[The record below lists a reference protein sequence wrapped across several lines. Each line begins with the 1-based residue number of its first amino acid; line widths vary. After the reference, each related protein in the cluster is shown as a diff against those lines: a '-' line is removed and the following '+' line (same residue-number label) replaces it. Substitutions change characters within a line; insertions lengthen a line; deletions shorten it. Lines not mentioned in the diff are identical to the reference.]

1 MPRNES
7 HRAKRP
13 KSLLTE
19 SSVRGTSA
27 GVHFAD
33 LQLRPRGKG
42 ATVSDPAGAAT
53 VRVSSAT
60 SQTWPSIPVNAPE
73 VTVGRLPTNTVAVEH
88 ASVSR
93 NHLKITNRDGV
104 IEIED
109 LDSRFG
115 TFVNGARIRK
125 CPLHVGDTVRIGS
138 SPPYRFNGQ
147 SLECTPDGDGMTI
160 TLRDVMI
167 ERDGRRL
174 IEGIN
179 FTIEADSFVGVLG
192 PSGAGKSLML
202 GTLSSTIIPTAG
214 SIEFDDGRKVA
225 ENLEYYRSKIG
236 LVTQDDLVYVDLT
249 VRENLEFAAVIRLP
263 DFSPEERAK
272 RVDHALKA
280 VGLLEHQAKRVGV
293 LSGGQR
299 KRVSVAIELLLQPRL
314 LLLDEPTSG
323 LDPGMQATLMETLR
337 GLARTGVTIVCTTH
351 TLDTLNFFDRLIV
364 LGLKEVSDGAPGQ
377 QHQRVA
383 NVVYYG
389 PPAEMLPAF
398 GVHTQMD
405 LFDRLQRF
413 SGASPAEREAQEQT
427 TEQTRLRRR
436 GQVISV
442 PRPEPTKERLREQA
456 EVVFKRAYYGL
467 TRDRMSRFMAISQP
481 LILAILVALSQ
492 ANQLKVY
499 SILFFTVVCSM
510 WLGMTL
516 TVREVVRERKLY
528 IRDRIAGLHPDAYL
542 VGKLAYAML
551 VVLVQNTLL
560 WGVIRFIAP
569 AMVRDNVAG
578 NLRET
583 SFLAGWFIL
592 ILTGAGATLAG
603 LVISTLARSERA
615 AVTIMPL
622 VLLPQVVLSRV
633 VYGDIRKL
641 WTDPSPYCAMLD
653 FVKGKPL
660 TGEPKAERDN
670 REQLERLRALEIK
683 VTGQSS
689 IYVPPPRKEAAA
701 LGRGLNFLLSLPM
714 LSRPAGGALDMLSAA
729 EATSGMFWFEFFYLI
744 ILVSGYGGL
753 VYWSFHKYEKTWNDI
768 RSA

>member
-1 MPRNES
+1 M
-7 HRAKRP
+7 
-13 KSLLTE
+13 
-19 SSVRGTSA
+19 
-27 GVHFAD
+27 
-33 LQLRPRGKG
+33 
-42 ATVSDPAGAAT
+42 SDPAVPST
-53 VRVSSAT
+53 VVVPQAGRP
-60 SQTWPSIPVNAPE
+60 TWPPIPANLPQ
-73 VTVGRLPTNTVAVEH
+73 VTVGRLNTNNVVIEH
-88 ASVSR
+88 VSVSR
-93 NHLKITNRDGV
+93 NHLKLTNTNGV
-104 IEIED
+104 VEIED

-115 TFVNGARIRK
+115 TFVNGARIKK
-125 CPLHVGDTVRIGS
+125 CPLKPGDSVRIGN

-147 SLECTPDGDGMTI
+147 VLECTPDGGGMTI
-160 TLRDVMI
+160 ALKDVMI

-174 IEGIN
+174 IEGID

-214 SIEFDDGRKVA
+214 CIEFDDGRKVS

-263 DFSPEERAK
+263 ELSPEDRAK

-323 LDPGMQATLMETLR
+323 LDPGMQAMLMETLR
-337 GLARTGVTIVCTTH
+337 ALARTGVTIVCTTH
-351 TLDTLNFFDRLIV
+351 TLDTLNFFDKLIV
-364 LGLKEVSDGAPGQ
+364 LGLKETSGSGPQ
-377 QHQRVA
+377 QQGQRVA

-405 LFDRLQRF
+405 LFEKLQRF
-413 SGASPAEREAQEQT
+413 SGESPAEREANEQAMAQAI
-427 TEQTRLRRR
+427 EPTRLRRR
-436 GQVISV
+436 QQPLVSV
-442 PRPEPTKERLREQA
+442 PRPQPTRERMKEQA
-456 EVVFKRAYYGL
+456 EVVFKRAYFGL
-467 TRDRMSRFMAISQP
+467 TRDKMSKVMAISQP
-481 LILAILVALSQ
+481 LILAVLVALSQ

-542 VGKLAYAML
+542 IGKLAYALL
-551 VVLVQNTLL
+551 VVVVQNSLL
-560 WGVIRFIAP
+560 WFVIRFIAP
-569 AMVRDNVAG
+569 MMVRDNVAQD
-578 NLRET
+578 LRET
-583 SFLAGWFIL
+583 SFLMGWFIL
-592 ILTGAGATLAG
+592 LLTGSGAALAG
-603 LVISTLARSERA
+603 LIISTLAKSERA

-633 VYGDIRKL
+633 VYGDIRKQ

-653 FVKGKPL
+653 FVRGKPL
-660 TGEPKAERDN
+660 TGEPKFEREQ
-670 REQLERLRALEIK
+670 REQLQRMREMEIRAR
-683 VTGQSS
+683 GQST
-689 IYVPPPRKEAAA
+689 INVPAPRREAAA
-701 LGRGLNFLLSLPM
+701 LGRGLNFMLSLPM
-714 LSRPAGGALDMLSAA
+714 LSRPAGGALDMLSAQ
-729 EATSGMFWFEFFYLI
+729 EATSGMFWFELFYLI
-744 ILVSGYGGL
+744 ILVSGYGTA
-753 VYWSFHKYEKTWNDI
+753 VYWSFHKLEKTWNDI